1 MESKSIMPE
10 NQITREQE
18 IISLYYHNGL
28 TLIDICYR
36 YKYTKKYVAEVLIAS
51 TMKKEGDCFT
61 VESIINYVKHF

>member
-10 NQITREQE
+10 NRVSDQQK
-18 IISLYYHNGL
+18 IISLYYHNRLSLMDIARRYHYTEKFIAGVL
-28 TLIDICYR
+28 T
-36 YKYTKKYVAEVLIAS
+36 AS

>member
-36 YKYTKKYVAEVLIAS
+36 YKYTQKYVAEVLTAS

>member
-1 MESKSIMPE
+1 MPE

-28 TLIDICYR
+28 SLMDIVYKL
-36 YKYTKKYVAEVLIAS
+36 KYTEKYVAEVLTAS
-51 TMKKEGDCFT
+51 TMQKEGDCFT